1 MVLWGIDMNYSCNYA
16 HVLMERNEELRMVF
30 ELVYAIYIFNFFKFV
45 LLVVCT
51 HLL

>member
-16 HVLMERNEELRMVF
+16 HVLMGRNENFRMAF
-30 ELVYAIYIFNFFKFV
+30 ELVYVIYIFNFFKFV